1 MIKEYQLFN
10 QTIHAEDT
18 EQVVNILEIAA
29 ALFSPGMILII
40 YTFKNCISP
49 ELFLAGIADQRITAT
64 LMAGY
69 DGHRGWL
76 NYLAVHPEYQRCGFC
91 ALKIIIHA
99 IDLLKSLECPKINLQ
114 VRNNKILVVI
124 EFYRKLG
131 FTEHEVSSMQLRF
144 VKGKNLLETFH
155 DLN

>member
-1 MIKEYQLFN
+1 MIKEYSFSIRQFMR
-10 QTIHAEDT
+10 EDT
-18 EQVVNILEIAA
+18 EQVVNIWRDCGLI
-29 ALFSPGMILII
+29 FPGNDPYNDIRLK
-40 YTFKNCISP
+40 TAFQP

-76 NYLAVHPEYQRCGFC
+76 NYLAVDPEYQRCGFGT
-91 ALKIIIHA
+91 KIIIHA

-114 VRNNKILVVI
+114 VRNTNLGVI

-131 FTEHEVSSMQLRF
+131 FTEHEVSSMQLR
-144 VKGKNLLETFH
+144 L
-155 DLN
+155 